1 MARFVKVSH
10 PFVRRNKVR
19 VDSKPAG
26 RNRPM
31 TSLPEEDWLRCARC
45 NFVMNRTRHPKGRGD
60 GIQETEV
67 FLGEYDGVETHHNYD
82 SFIAWTANSPKH
94 KTTLASGDGEW
105 PDESY
110 DGRSIKDP
118 VVVGGC
124 PFCGSYMYD
133 EQDPERFRAR
143 RG

>member
-1 MARFVKVSH
+1 MARFIRNLH
-10 PFVRRNKVR
+10 PFVSRARVK

-26 RNRPM
+26 RNRPI
-31 TSLPEEDWLRCARC
+31 TTLPEEDWIRCARC

-60 GIQETEV
+60 GITLTDQY
-67 FLGEYDGVETHHNYD
+67 LGEYDGEETHHYYD
-82 SFIAWTANSPKH
+82 SFLDWTAIGPK
-94 KTTLASGDGEW
+94 SDIVDGDAKW
-105 PDESY
+105 IDESY
-110 DGRSIKDP
+110 DGRLRQDP
-118 VVVGGC
+118 VVAGGC